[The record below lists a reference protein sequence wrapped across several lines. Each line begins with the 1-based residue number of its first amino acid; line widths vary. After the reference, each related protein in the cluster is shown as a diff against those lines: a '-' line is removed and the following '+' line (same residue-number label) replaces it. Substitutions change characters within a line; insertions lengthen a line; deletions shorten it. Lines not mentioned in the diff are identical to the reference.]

1 MQGGNEMEFSDSIK
15 QLRKDN
21 KLTQE
26 QLASKLHVTR
36 QAISNWENNKN
47 LPDIETLIEIAT
59 TFHISLDQL
68 ILGGTNMNKMTEKL
82 IEDGNTGRSAK
93 MNLIA
98 TVIGGFLMLGGLACF
113 IIKSLSVEYIDAQG
127 ILHEN
132 FFLIPVGLAFLN
144 SLKAVRCIYISQLF
158 VTQI

>member
-1 MQGGNEMEFSDSIK
+1 MEFSDSIK

-59 TFHISLDQL
+59 TFHISLD
-68 ILGGTNMNKMTEKL
+68 
-82 IEDGNTGRSAK
+82 
-93 MNLIA
+93 
-98 TVIGGFLMLGGLACF
+98 
-113 IIKSLSVEYIDAQG
+113 
-127 ILHEN
+127 
-132 FFLIPVGLAFLN
+132 
-144 SLKAVRCIYISQLF
+144 
-158 VTQI
+158 

>member
-1 MQGGNEMEFSDSIK
+1 MEFSDSIK

-68 ILGGTNMNKMTEKL
+68 ILGGNDMNKMTEKL
-82 IEDGNTGRSAK
+82 IKDGNT
-93 MNLIA
+93 
-98 TVIGGFLMLGGLACF
+98 
-113 IIKSLSVEYIDAQG
+113 
-127 ILHEN
+127 
-132 FFLIPVGLAFLN
+132 
-144 SLKAVRCIYISQLF
+144 
-158 VTQI
+158 

>member
-1 MQGGNEMEFSDSIK
+1 MEFSDSIK

-59 TFHISLDQL
+59 TFHVSLDQL
-68 ILGGTNMNKMTEKL
+68 ILGGNDMNKMTEKL
-82 IEDGNTGRSAK
+82 IKDGNTGRSAK
-93 MNLIA
+93 MNLIS
-98 TVIGGFLMLGGLACF
+98 TIIGGFLMLGGLACF
-113 IIKSLSVEYIDAQG
+113 IIKSLSVEYVDAQG

-132 FFLIPVGLAFLN
+132 FFLIPVGFLFLATGMLVIVVTFTAFLYN
-144 SLKAVRCIYISQLF
+144 KKRLSK
-158 VTQI
+158 

>member
-1 MQGGNEMEFSDSIK
+1 MEFSDSIK

-68 ILGGTNMNKMTEKL
+68 ILGG
-82 IEDGNTGRSAK
+82 
-93 MNLIA
+93 
-98 TVIGGFLMLGGLACF
+98 LACF
-113 IIKSLSVEYIDAQG
+113 IIKSLSVEYIDAKG

-132 FFLIPVGLAFLN
+132 FFLIPVGFAFLATGI
-144 SLKAVRCIYISQLF
+144 LVIV
-158 VTQI
+158 VTLGAFLYNKKRLSK

>member
-1 MQGGNEMEFSDSIK
+1 MEFSDSIK

-68 ILGGTNMNKMTEKL
+68 ILGGNDMNKMTEKL
-82 IEDGNTGRSAK
+82 IKDGNTGRSAK
-93 MNLIA
+93 MNLIS
-98 TVIGGFLMLGGLACF
+98 TIIGGFLMLGGLACF
-113 IIKSLSVEYIDAQG
+113 IIKALSVEYIDAQG

-132 FFLIPVGLAFLN
+132 FFLIPVGFVFLAIGMLVIVVTLTAFLYN
-144 SLKAVRCIYISQLF
+144 KKHL
-158 VTQI
+158 